1 MIKVILLKFQ
11 VQTFQGAFSVIGTL
25 TCANG
30 FIRIDIHS
38 KDVML
43 VVCFGIFILQGK
55 SSQVN
60 AFLIFYFSIGWRIH
74 GLGQLLPKLSRA
86 RSPTRTDRIG
96 AM

>member
-1 MIKVILLKFQ
+1 MIKVILQKFQ

-60 AFLIFYFSIGWRIH
+60 AFLNLYFSIGRCIH
-74 GLGQLLPKLSRA
+74 GFIELLQKLPRT
-86 RSPTRTDRIG
+86 RSP
-96 AM
+96 